1 MKHRWTL
8 LLFAAPVF
16 FLLMSM
22 QMPVPQ
28 PNPNDLKVD
37 ISTTEDLRV
46 QLTAQNETG
55 KKLYINVLM
64 LETNIDR
71 RVSETEIYSETIDG
85 EVSEINRM
93 LNLSKLESGT
103 YLIRIKAGKSRFERE
118 LDIRTKPAVLTDLSR
133 VILIK

>member
-22 QMPVPQ
+22 RIPAPL
-28 PNPNDLKVD
+28 PNPSDLKVD
-37 ISTTEDLRV
+37 ITTTEDLRV

-55 KKLYINVLM
+55 KKLYISVLM
-64 LETNIDR
+64 METNVDKRIT
-71 RVSETEIYSETIDG
+71 ETEIYTETIDG
-85 EVSEINRM
+85 EVIEVNRM
-93 LNLSKLESGT
+93 LNLSKLESGN

-118 LDIRTKPAVLTDLSR
+118 LDIRTKPASAADLSR

>member
-22 QMPVPQ
+22 KAPVPQ
-28 PNPNDLKVD
+28 PNPSDLNVD
-37 ISTTEDLRV
+37 ITTTEDLRV
-46 QLTAQNETG
+46 YLTAQNETG
-55 KKLYINVLM
+55 KKLYISVLM
-64 LETNIDR
+64 LETNVDKRIT
-71 RVSETEIYSETIDG
+71 ETEIYTETIDG
-85 EVSEINRM
+85 AVSDVNRM

-103 YLIRIKAGKSRFERE
+103 YLIRIKAGKSRYERE